1 MLLIRVLKTLT
12 KGKQGKRK
20 VIDLSIMNIVKGE
33 NDCGPVRNL
42 IVSGF
47 RVHTNIK
54 RWKSMFRVQ
63 MIAVSV
69 LSVAFSKPYTFVT
82 VHVAFLDAAGGLEV
96 WRTLYGYSVWRNS
109 GRVAVIE
116 RKSSTSL
123 SGRQDE
129 YGEDPQN
136 TDTHSKGPILSA

>member
-1 MLLIRVLKTLT
+1 
-12 KGKQGKRK
+12 
-20 VIDLSIMNIVKGE
+20 
-33 NDCGPVRNL
+33 
-42 IVSGF
+42 
-47 RVHTNIK
+47 
-54 RWKSMFRVQ
+54 MFRVQ